1 MKISKERLMEIIRH
15 ELKELDSSKI
25 GGERVSKTQQAAS
38 LRDKVKN
45 INDTNDID
53 NLERGIIQQ
62 FTKGLEDLAKVS
74 NLNSGAIKGMLQRV
88 YGAMQ
93 KASEKY
99 QQGESTDEE

>member
-74 NLNSGAIKGMLQRV
+74 NLNSGMYILTRENNKTNSIYYFLKQ
-88 YGAMQ
+88 
-93 KASEKY
+93 E
-99 QQGESTDEE
+99 